1 MEAYIFILG
10 RSPALSIE
18 ELLVVLK
25 PLGHIV
31 EITNAFLV
39 FQGAIDPIALLSRLG
54 GTIKIAR
61 VEHMCDHWKD
71 ISFDMCL
78 KSMRSELR
86 DQQTKFNF
94 GISVYGANEAYAH
107 LNALGLQMKKHLR
120 HIGYKARLVTSRDRQ
135 LSSVIVHTNNLLKR
149 EMVVAQGKR
158 CYLGIT
164 QAVQDFDSYSR
175 RDYGRPDRNS
185 QRGMLPPKLAQIML
199 NLASVSMDAKL
210 LDPFCGGGTIVQEAL
225 LLGVHSV
232 YGSDKDP
239 AAIME
244 AEHNISWLREHFGVR
259 RPQLKHAAIVDVRHT
274 FPDLRFDAIVT
285 EPYLGPARLLM
296 KQGLMRSDFDA
307 ALREVRNLYRDL
319 FKVAGGSTGSRASM
333 VVVFPVYNLFNR
345 EYPVGSLEEFE
356 GFGWR
361 LVRPAAQQYVPS
373 LDLSPRG
380 LLYYS
385 RPDQVV
391 RREITVWRKK

>member
-31 EITNAFLV
+31 EISTDFLV
-39 FQGAIDPIALLSRLG
+39 FQGAIDPGALLSRLG

-61 VEHMCDHWKD
+61 VEHTCDHWKE
-71 ISFDMCL
+71 ISFDLCL
-78 KSMRSELR
+78 KSIRSELR
-86 DQQTKFNF
+86 EQQTKFNF
-94 GISVYGANEAYAH
+94 GISVYGADEAYAH
-107 LNALGLQMKKHLR
+107 LNALGLQLKKHLR
-120 HIGYKARLVTSRDRQ
+120 HIGYKARLVTGRDRQ
-135 LSSVIVHTNNLLKR
+135 LSSVIVRTNNLLKR
-149 EMVVAQGKR
+149 EIVVVQGKR

-175 RDYGRPDRNS
+175 RDYGRPARNA

-199 NLASVSMDAKL
+199 NLASVRTEGKL

-232 YGSDKDP
+232 YGSDNDP
-239 AAIME
+239 AAITE

-259 RPQLKHAAIVDVRHT
+259 QPQLLRASVADIRHA

-296 KQGLMRSDFDA
+296 KRRLMRSDFDD
-307 ALREVRNLYRDL
+307 ALREVRSLYRDL
-319 FKVAGGSTGSRASM
+319 FKVAGDSTGPTARM

-345 EYPVGSLEEFE
+345 EYPIGSLEEFE
-356 GFGWR
+356 NFGWR
-361 LVRPAAQQYVPS
+361 LVRPSVQQFVPS
-373 LDLSPRG
+373 LAFSPRG

-385 RPDQVV
+385 RPDQIV
-391 RREITVWRKK
+391 RREITVWQKK

>member
-31 EITNAFLV
+31 EITNDFLV
-39 FQGAIDPIALLSRLG
+39 FQGVIDPVALLSRLG

-61 VEHMCDHWKD
+61 VEHTCDQWKD
-71 ISFDMCL
+71 ISFDLCL
-78 KSMRSELR
+78 RSMRSELQG
-86 DQQTKFNF
+86 QQVKFNF
-94 GISVYGANEAYAH
+94 GISVYGADEAYAH
-107 LNALGLQMKKHLR
+107 LNALGLQLKKHLR
-120 HIGYKARLVTSRDRQ
+120 HIGYKVRLVTSRDCQ
-135 LSSVIVHTNNLLKR
+135 LSSVIVQKNNLLKR
-149 EMVVAQGKR
+149 EIVVAQGKR
-158 CYLGIT
+158 CYLGVT
-164 QAVQDFDSYSR
+164 EAVQDFDSYSR
-175 RDYGRPDRNS
+175 RDYGRPSRNA

-199 NLASVSMDAKL
+199 NLASVTTEAKL

-225 LLGVHSV
+225 LLGVRSV

-239 AAIME
+239 TAIAE
-244 AEHNISWLREHFGVR
+244 AEQNISWLREHFGAR
-259 RPQLKHAAIVDVRHT
+259 RPQLQRASIAEVRRT
-274 FPDLRFDAIVT
+274 FPGLCFDVIVT

-296 KQGLMRSDFDA
+296 KYRLMRSDFDA
-307 ALREVRNLYRDL
+307 ALREVRHLYREL
-319 FKVAGGSTGSRASM
+319 FKVAVDATGPLARM

-345 EYPVGSLEEFE
+345 EYPVGNLEEFE
-356 GFGWR
+356 SFGWR
-361 LVRPAAQQYVPS
+361 LVRPAVQQYMPS
-373 LDLSPRG
+373 LDVSPRG

-391 RREITVWRKK
+391 RREITVWQKR